1 MGLEYRQ
8 QVMNELC
15 GAIDLIDPA
24 AVEGFETQLL
34 NAKRIF
40 CHGSGRSGLNARAF
54 AMRLMHMGR
63 ETYIVGDVLTPSIRE
78 GDALLVISAS
88 GNSKNLETT
97 VRKAIGEGASVAAIT
112 TNPDSVLYRLA
123 QNAVLIK
130 APTKNDPVDEKA
142 SVAPMGTLFEEG
154 SYILCDMIILDMM
167 RKLEIRTADMVYRHA
182 NLE

>member
-1 MGLEYRQ
+1 M
-8 QVMNELC
+8 
-15 GAIDLIDPA
+15 
-24 AVEGFETQLL
+24 
-34 NAKRIF
+34 
-40 CHGSGRSGLNARAF
+40 
-54 AMRLMHMGR
+54 
-63 ETYIVGDVLTPSIRE
+63 LTPSIRE

-112 TNPDSVLYRLA
+112 TNPDSALYRLA
-123 QNAVLIK
+123 QNSVLIK
-130 APTKNDPVDEKA
+130 APTKNDPVDKKA

-167 RKLEIRTADMVYRHA
+167 RKLEIKTADMVYRHA